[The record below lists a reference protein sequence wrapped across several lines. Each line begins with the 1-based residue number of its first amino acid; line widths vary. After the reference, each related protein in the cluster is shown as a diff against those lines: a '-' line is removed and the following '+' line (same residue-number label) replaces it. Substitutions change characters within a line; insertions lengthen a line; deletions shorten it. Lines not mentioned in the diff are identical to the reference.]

1 MTTTPT
7 TGFETKFTEL
17 EAKYNSLQSQ
27 VDAKHDALQSQV
39 DALTK
44 QIEAFNINRED
55 IGIKQEPLEKA
66 VEKPAKKPA
75 KKTAK
80 KELSTPEFPL
90 PWTGVPIQ
98 CCCQGIRSNY
108 ETYTQCHHAPDK
120 DSKYCKACSK
130 KCDDTG
136 IPKDGDVNLRNEI
149 TKKAKP
155 YIHYMNAKKL
165 SQKQVIEEA
174 NKFGITLSDDIF
186 EKPPTTGKGRPK
198 RVATA
203 NDSDEE
209 PLQSADIQ
217 IVGLLTTEPTSPS
230 SA

>member
-1 MTTTPT
+1 
-7 TGFETKFTEL
+7 
-17 EAKYNSLQSQ
+17 
-27 VDAKHDALQSQV
+27 
-39 DALTK
+39 
-44 QIEAFNINRED
+44 
-55 IGIKQEPLEKA
+55 
-66 VEKPAKKPA
+66 
-75 KKTAK
+75 
-80 KELSTPEFPL
+80 
-90 PWTGVPIQ
+90 
-98 CCCQGIRSNY
+98 
-108 ETYTQCHHAPDK
+108 
-120 DSKYCKACSK
+120 
-130 KCDDTG
+130 
-136 IPKDGDVNLRNEI
+136 
-149 TKKAKP
+149 
-155 YIHYMNAKKL
+155 MNAKKL